1 MNEGLL
7 SFFDR
12 IKLMDVEGF
21 LFLIKPKNLSSQDFP
36 GPLVL
41 GLSFLE
47 GVFGLTFEFFLS
59 AVFSLPSPVSL
70 RFLGVRGLIRLSHIF

>member
-21 LFLIKPKNLSSQDFP
+21 PLLIKPKNLSSQDFP
-36 GPLVL
+36 GLPVL
-41 GLSFLE
+41 G
-47 GVFGLTFEFFLS
+47 
-59 AVFSLPSPVSL
+59 
-70 RFLGVRGLIRLSHIF
+70 